1 MSSFSTSGTSAYG
14 LLLSY
19 HIFQQW
25 RNCLSAHKHC
35 AYLLAPKFLKMTI
48 ENPSD
53 PPYNTCL
60 MGSVLNYQLKQASY
74 APVQVFRLEAY

>member
-1 MSSFSTSGTSAYG
+1 MPYSIQSQHVTALATEAAGIVG
-14 LLLSY
+14 
-19 HIFQQW
+19 HQW

-53 PPYNTCL
+53 PPYNMCL
-60 MGSVLNYQLKQASY
+60 KGSVLTN
-74 APVQVFRLEAY
+74 